1 LYRIDSME
9 IKIVE
14 GNYIITLEINDERGL
29 LPFLW
34 SFRIEYHNFNCRIY
48 DNFMYHQSYRN
59 VQMIENTM
67 DENFLLEIEKIIDE
81 YSHAIDY
88 IQNHQELSDYA
99 YTYEFEEEKKA
110 CSCSDI
116 FEVHDTI
123 LKNLFYPK

>member
-14 GNYIITLEINDERGL
+14 GNYIITLEIN
-29 LPFLW
+29 
-34 SFRIEYHNFNCRIY
+34 
-48 DNFMYHQSYRN
+48 
-59 VQMIENTM
+59 
-67 DENFLLEIEKIIDE
+67 DE

-123 LKNLFYPK
+123 LRNLFYPK